1 MLQNIRDNSQ
11 GIVAKVIIGL
21 IIGIFALFGVE
32 SIVGGFMNTST
43 VAEVNGEEISDQE
56 LAVSVQN
63 LVASIGGNIEN
74 LDENLLQQIA
84 LSQIVEDKLLIQ
96 SAENSGMAIA
106 DSSIDLA
113 IINTPQFQLDGVFDR
128 DLALR
133 TMGAQGFTP
142 QTYRAALAERMLIGQ
157 LSNAF
162 AVSTFITEAE
172 LELIAALT
180 LQTRDFRYLSVTLGS
195 RTLGEPIPPED
206 IDVYYQ
212 NNPAQF
218 MQEEE
223 VVINYVVLDKAAI
236 FDEVELAP
244 ERILAQY
251 ELEKEDLASSAQRRA
266 AHILLET
273 GATLSEADAVLQAIE
288 IKTRIDAGED
298 FAALADEF
306 STDRISA
313 EEGGDIGYTDGS
325 AFPEPLEQA
334 LLNLEVGQTSGPVI
348 SEFGVHLVKLT
359 EYDVTDFAAFEEVAD
374 RIERDLKAA
383 EVDRLYFERLE
394 TLANLAFET
403 SDLQDISEQLGLEIR
418 ESEFFTRNG
427 GSSRY
432 TSDSRVISEAFSD
445 EVLLGRNNS
454 EIIEFDSSAAMVLHV
469 REYNEAS
476 LRPLEEVRGEI
487 AAMLRGQ
494 LERQRVQAVGEEIL
508 AALRNG
514 EPIDELMTA
523 AELEWITAEGVS
535 RNQPDVNN
543 EVLQAAFSIP
553 AATESDSVFQGVT
566 LNNGTYVV
574 IELNNVT
581 PGNLAAM
588 SQEQKDSLRSS
599 IIERSGRAAFDAY
612 LANLRSSA
620 KIVER

>member
-21 IIGIFALFGVE
+21 IIGVFALFGVE

-56 LAVSVQN
+56 LAISIQN
-63 LVASIGGNIEN
+63 LLASIGGNIES
-74 LDENLLQQIA
+74 LDENLLRQIA
-84 LSQIVEDKLLIQ
+84 LNQIVEDKLLVQ
-96 SAENSGMAIA
+96 SAKNSGMTIA
-106 DSSIDLA
+106 DSSVDLA
-113 IINTPQFQLDGVFDR
+113 IINTPQFQINGVFDR

-142 QTYRAALAERMLIGQ
+142 QTYRAALAERMLLGQ
-157 LSNAF
+157 LSNAY
-162 AVSTFITEAE
+162 AASTFITEAE

-180 LQTRDFRYLSVTLGS
+180 LQSRDFRYLSVTLGT
-195 RTLGEPIPPED
+195 RTLGEPIPAQD
-206 IDVYYQ
+206 IEAYYQ
-212 NNPAQF
+212 NNPEQF

-223 VVINYVVLDKAAI
+223 VAIDYVVLDKAGI
-236 FDEVELAP
+236 YDEVELAP

-251 ELEKEDLASSAQRRA
+251 ELEKNDLVSSAQRRA

-273 GATLSEADAVLQAIE
+273 GGDLSEADAVLQAID
-288 IKTRIDAGED
+288 IKTRIGAGEE

-306 STDRISA
+306 SDDRISA
-313 EEGGDIGYTDGS
+313 EDGGDIGYTDGS
-325 AFPEPLEQA
+325 AFPEALEQA
-334 LLNLEVGQTSGPVI
+334 LLNLEVGQTSDPVV
-348 SEFGVHLVKLT
+348 SEFGVHLVKLI
-359 EYDVTDFAAFEEVAD
+359 EYDVTDFAAFEEVAE
-374 RIERDLKAA
+374 RIERDLKTA
-383 EVDRLYFERLE
+383 EVNRIYFGRLE

-403 SDLQDISEQLGLEIR
+403 GDLQDISEQLDLEIR
-418 ESEFFTRNG
+418 ESEFFTRSG
-427 GSSRY
+427 GNSRY
-432 TSDSRVISEAFSD
+432 TSDSRVISEAFSED
-445 EVLLGRNNS
+445 VLRGRNNS
-454 EIIEFDSSAAMVLHV
+454 DIIEFDTTEAMVLRV
-469 REYNEAS
+469 RVYNEAS

-494 LERQRVQAVGEEIL
+494 LERQRAQALGEEIL
-508 AALRNG
+508 AALRSG
-514 EPIDELMTA
+514 ESAEELIATS
-523 AELEWITAEGVS
+523 ELEWITADGVS
-535 RNQPDVNN
+535 RNQANVNN
-543 EVLQAAFSIP
+543 EVLRAAFNISAP
-553 AATESDSVFQGVT
+553 TDGDPVYQGAA

-574 IELNNVT
+574 IELNNVN

-588 SQEQKDSLRSS
+588 SPEERDSLYSS

>member
-21 IIGIFALFGVE
+21 IIGVFALFGVE

-43 VAEVNGEEISDQE
+43 VAEVNGEEITDQE
-56 LAVSVQN
+56 LAISVQN
-63 LVASIGGNIEN
+63 LLASIGGDIGS
-74 LDENLLQQIA
+74 LDENLLRQIA

-96 SAENSGMAIA
+96 SAENSGMTIA
-106 DSSIDLA
+106 DSSIDRA
-113 IINTPQFQLDGVFDR
+113 IINSPQFQINGVFDR

-142 QTYRAALAERMLIGQ
+142 QSYRAALAERMLIGQ

-162 AVSTFITEAE
+162 AASTFITDAE

-195 RTLGEPIPPED
+195 RTLGEPIPPQD
-206 IDVYYQ
+206 IEAYYQ
-212 NNPAQF
+212 NNPEQF

-223 VVINYVVLDKAAI
+223 VAIDYVVLDKAAM

-251 ELEKEDLASSAQRRA
+251 ELEKENLVSAAQRRA

-273 GATLSEADAVLQAIE
+273 GADLSEADAVLQAIE
-288 IKTRIDAGED
+288 IKTRIDAGEE
-298 FAALADEF
+298 FAVLADEL
-306 STDRISA
+306 SDDRISA
-313 EEGGDIGYTDGS
+313 EAGGDIGYSDGT
-325 AFPEPLEQA
+325 AFPEALEEA
-334 LLNLEVGQTSGPVI
+334 LLSLEVGQTSDPVV
-348 SEFGVHLVKLT
+348 SEFGVHLLKLT
-359 EYDVTDFAAFEEVAD
+359 EYDVTDFAAFEEVAE
-374 RIERDLKAA
+374 RIERDLKST
-383 EVDRLYFERLE
+383 EVDRIYFERLE

-403 SDLQDISEQLGLEIR
+403 GDLQDINEQLGLEIR
-418 ESEFFTRNG
+418 ESEFFTRSG

-432 TSDSRVISEAFSD
+432 TSDSRVISEAFSE
-445 EVLLGRNNS
+445 EVLAGRNNS
-454 EIIEFDSSAAMVLHV
+454 DIIEFGTSEAMVLRM
-469 REYNEAS
+469 REHNETS

-494 LERQRVQAVGEEIL
+494 LERQRAQALGEEIL
-508 AALRNG
+508 AALRSG
-514 EPIDELMTA
+514 ESADELIAT
-523 AELEWITAEGVS
+523 AELEWITAESVS
-535 RNQPDVNN
+535 RNQANVNN
-543 EVLQAAFSIP
+543 EVLQAAFNIP
-553 AATESDSVFQGVT
+553 APVESGPVYQGAA
-566 LNNGTYVV
+566 LNNGTYVL
-574 IELNNVT
+574 IQLNNVN
-581 PGNLAAM
+581 PGNLDAM
-588 SQEQKDSLRSS
+588 SPTDRDSLYSS

>member
-21 IIGIFALFGVE
+21 IIGVFALFGVE

-43 VAEVNGEEISDQE
+43 VAEVNGEEISDQQ

-63 LVASIGGNIEN
+63 LIASIGGNIEN

-96 SAENSGMAIA
+96 SAVNSDMTIA

-113 IINTPQFQLDGVFDR
+113 IINTPQFQLNGVFDR

-133 TMGAQGFTP
+133 TMGAQGFSP

-162 AVSTFITEAE
+162 AASTFITEAE

-206 IDVYYQ
+206 IDAYYQ
-212 NNPAQF
+212 SNPGQF

-223 VVINYVVLDKAAI
+223 VAINYVVLDKAAMY
-236 FDEVELAP
+236 DEVELAP

-273 GATLSEADAVLQAIE
+273 GADLSEADGVLQAIE
-288 IKTRIDAGED
+288 IRTRIDAGED

-306 STDRISA
+306 SSDRISA

-325 AFPEPLEQA
+325 VFPEALEQA
-334 LLNLEVGQTSGPVI
+334 LLDLQVGQVSDPVV

-359 EYDVTDFAAFEEVAD
+359 EYDVTDFAAFDEVAE
-374 RIERDLKAA
+374 RIERDLKAT
-383 EVDRLYFERLE
+383 EVDRIYFERLE

-403 SDLQDISEQLGLEIR
+403 GDLQDISEQLSLEIR
-418 ESEFFTRNG
+418 EGEFFTRSG

-432 TSDSRVISEAFSD
+432 TTDSRVITAAFSE

-454 EIIEFDSSAAMVLHV
+454 EIIEFDTSEAMVLHV
-469 REYNEAS
+469 REHNEAS

-494 LERQRVQAVGEEIL
+494 LERQRAQALGEEIL
-508 AALRNG
+508 AALRSG
-514 EPIDELMTA
+514 ESVEELMTT
-523 AELEWITAEGVS
+523 AELEWITAESVS
-535 RNQPDVNN
+535 RNQANVNN
-543 EVLQAAFSIP
+543 EVLQATFNIP
-553 AATESDSVFQGVT
+553 APTESGSVFQGAT

-574 IELNNVT
+574 IELDNVN

-588 SQEQKDSLRSS
+588 SPQERDSLHSS